1 MRLDA
6 DMVERAL
13 DQFGAEALPDN
24 HPAIPKLNEV
34 FGDNTYFLDDEG
46 LHIIEPAEGTADHLI
61 GDVLTVGRWEAG
73 RSGLTLQE
81 PEAADITVNLGSK
94 SPKPNT

>member
-13 DQFGAEALPDN
+13 DQFEAEALPND
-24 HPAIPKLNEV
+24 HPAVPKLNEV
-34 FGDNTYFLDDEG
+34 FGDNTYFLDGEG
-46 LHIIEPAEGTADHLI
+46 LHIIEPAAGVADHLI
-61 GDVLTVGRWEAG
+61 GDALTVGRWESG

-81 PEAADITVNLGSK
+81 PEAADITVDLGSRP
-94 SPKPNT
+94 SKPAA